1 MRNFGRYARIRVRDK
16 QHSNSLSSFGVSPR
30 PTRSFPHPLSANLS
44 MLIHVLAG
52 ACSGF
57 RSDATLSALGPA
69 AEDPRSRSRAD
80 EAEKRPE
87 RTLYQPHRSSCVK
100 CKNKSVRHGSK
111 RNEFCIAQDDYAQ
124 APCNACLQIS
134 KKYYVHVVGE
144 NKINSREC
152 RIGIGLCTRRP
163 RHDLHQHGKG
173 SLLRHEVVG
182 GPL

>member
-1 MRNFGRYARIRVRDK
+1 MECVISVVVRGNARIRVRDK

-80 EAEKRPE
+80 EPE

-100 CKNKSVRHGSK
+100 WKNKSVRHGSK
-111 RNEFCIAQDDYAQ
+111 RNEFCIAQDDYVQ
-124 APCNACLQIS
+124 APKCMLPNFQKVC
-134 KKYYVHVVGE
+134 GE
-144 NKINSREC
+144 INSREC